1 MLTNAPGPAL
11 HVSKHVGNMTSVAQC
26 TSLWLRVHGSARLCL
41 SPCLPVFVLCR
52 GHSDS
57 FSNKWHSVAI
67 LLQVTQ
73 PLDFIY
79 HKCWLQGRHR
89 LQIVPMIIC
98 TLGTIYLYNQMTEIS
113 YSRSGSSSLEFIL
126 VIFRQL
132 NEIAEISLTMWYL
145 LIFAYISTEKYC
157 KVDLVDQH
165 FKLGWKTSSW
175 IMMTMVGEK
184 QLSYS
189 VEDLKECLCSLGP
202 ALCWDYSIYSQLV
215 ACSSWQ
221 PFIHYQS
228 NKWKSRSS
236 CLLTLCSVLSVE
248 FLLLNLSF

>member
-1 MLTNAPGPAL
+1 MLTNAAGPAMYM
-11 HVSKHVGNMTSVAQC
+11 SKHVDNMTLVAQC
-26 TSLWLRVHGSARLCL
+26 TSPRLRMHGSARLCL
-41 SPCLPVFVLCR
+41 SLCLPVLVPGR
-52 GHSDS
+52 GHLGS
-57 FSNKWHSVAI
+57 FSNKWHSAAI

-79 HKCWLQGRHR
+79 HECWLQGRHG
-89 LQIVPMIIC
+89 LQIVPRIIC
-98 TLGTIYLYNQMTEIS
+98 MLGAIYLYNQMTEIS
-113 YSRSGSSSLEFIL
+113 YSRSRSSSVEFIL
-126 VIFRQL
+126 GIFRQL
-132 NEIAEISLTMWYL
+132 NEIAEIYLTTWYL
-145 LIFAYISTEKYC
+145 LIFQTEKYC
-157 KVDLVDQH
+157 KVDLLDQH

-184 QLSYS
+184 QLSYGLK
-189 VEDLKECLCSLGP
+189 DLKECLCSLGP
-202 ALCWDYSIYSQLV
+202 TLCWDYSICSQLV

-221 PFIHYQS
+221 PFIRYQS